1 MVDYVRSIRSNHRTL
16 PPFFST
22 SDMDKLGKVRRRHW
36 EVRLNISKLAKFESE
51 CLKSEDIAKQSC
63 ENLRTFVWG
72 GVWEASLR
80 PHPTIQML
88 LNFATLRS
96 YTCIFDSFQQIT
108 SVQTWQFY

>member
-51 CLKSEDIAKQSC
+51 CLKERRYSEAK
-63 ENLRTFVWG
+63 LRKFKDVCMGRGVG
-72 GVWEASLR
+72 GKFASPPHHTNVVKFCNFKELYMYLR
-80 PHPTIQML
+80 
-88 LNFATLRS
+88 
-96 YTCIFDSFQQIT
+96 
-108 SVQTWQFY
+108 

>member
-36 EVRLNISKLAKFESE
+36 EVRLNISKLTKFESE
-51 CLKSEDIAKQSC
+51 CLKERRYSKAK
-63 ENLRTFVWG
+63 LRKFKDVCMGRGVG
-72 GVWEASLR
+72 GKFAPPLQ
-80 PHPTIQML
+80 QML

>member
-51 CLKSEDIAKQSC
+51 CLKERTYSKAK
-63 ENLRTFVWG
+63 LRKFKDVCMGRGVG
-72 GVWEASLR
+72 GKFAPPPHHTNVVKFCNFEELYMYLR
-80 PHPTIQML
+80 
-88 LNFATLRS
+88 
-96 YTCIFDSFQQIT
+96 
-108 SVQTWQFY
+108 